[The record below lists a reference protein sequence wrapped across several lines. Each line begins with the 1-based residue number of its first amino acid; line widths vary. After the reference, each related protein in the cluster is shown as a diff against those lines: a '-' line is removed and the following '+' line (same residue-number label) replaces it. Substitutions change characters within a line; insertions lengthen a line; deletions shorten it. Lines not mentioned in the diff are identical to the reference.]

1 MTARTMEPILFLVHR
16 MPFPP
21 NKGDKIRSNRWLR
34 RLAKSYRVHLATF
47 IDSVDADY
55 ASELDA
61 LCASHCVVRLRPRL
75 AKLRSVAGFFTGE
88 PLTVPYYRSATL
100 RRWVEAT
107 VVKNDIRQAV
117 VFSGA
122 MAQYVQRLQGLRVV
136 LDLVDVDSAKW
147 TQYAERHAWPWS
159 FIYRREGEK
168 LLAFERR
175 AAARAAATVFV
186 TRREADLFTRLA
198 PEFDG
203 RLHVVEMGV
212 DTAHFAPRDDRAS
225 PYAAHE
231 AAIVFTGAMDYWPN
245 IDAVVWFAREV
256 LPKLVQQKPEARFYI
271 VGMSPPKSVS
281 ALAADPHVVVTG
293 KVPDV
298 RPYLQHAAAVVAPLR
313 VARGIQN
320 KVLEA
325 MAMAR
330 PVVVSSAAAD
340 SVAATPGVHFETAAD
355 AEEFCRKVL
364 MVMRPEAARPM
375 GARARQRVIAA
386 YGWERNLS
394 AFEKL
399 LEPAVSGMPASAIT
413 VALDSMLESPA
424 QR

>member
-1 MTARTMEPILFLVHR
+1 MESILFLVHR
-16 MPFPP
+16 IPFPP

-34 RLAKSYRVHLATF
+34 RLAESYSVHMATF
-47 IDSVDADY
+47 DEEADGASY
-55 ASELDA
+55 ASELNT
-61 LCASHCVVRLRPRL
+61 LCASHCVVRLNPRF
-75 AKLRSVAGFFTGE
+75 AKLRSVQGFFTGE
-88 PLTVPYYRSATL
+88 PLTVPYYRNGVL

-107 VVKNDIRQAV
+107 VVKNNIRQAV

-122 MAQYVQRLQGLRVV
+122 MAQYVERLPDLRVV

-147 TQYAERHAWPWS
+147 TQYADQHTWPLS
-159 FIYRREGEK
+159 FVYRREGKK
-168 LLAFERR
+168 LLAFERS

-186 TRREADLFTRLA
+186 TRAEADMFTRLA

-203 RLHVVEMGV
+203 RLQVIEMGV
-212 DTAHFAPRDDRAS
+212 DTAYFSPSDDRPS
-225 PYAAHE
+225 PYAANE

-245 IDAVVWFAREV
+245 IDAVIWFAREV
-256 LPKLVQQKPEARFYI
+256 LPIVRKKLEARFYI
-271 VGMSPPKSVS
+271 VGMNPAKSVI

-325 MAMAR
+325 MAMAK
-330 PVVVSSAAAD
+330 PVVVSSAAANGV
-340 SVAATPGVHFETAAD
+340 SGEPGIDFETAAD

-364 MVMRPEAARPM
+364 LVMRPQMARTM
-375 GARARQRVIAA
+375 GERARSRILSA

-399 LEPAVSGMPASAIT
+399 LGQGAY
-413 VALDSMLESPA
+413 SPIGTA
-424 QR
+424 H